1 MADTHSLNLVAASSQ
16 YAAANDSA
24 SLDITG
30 NMTIECW
37 LKFSSFSSSTMTIV
51 GKYHTG
57 TAQQSYIF
65 FYDGV
70 ANQLYLGVSST
81 GSNVN
86 FGNVAWTPTLG
97 QWYHVAVV
105 YTTAGTADFY
115 VDTVQQ
121 GAQATGLR
129 TSIFN
134 STEKLGVGA
143 NGINGGVG
151 GYFDGKIDDLRIWST
166 NRSQAQIAA
175 NWKQELVGNETNLN
189 AYWTLNNVYTDSTA
203 NANTLTPAN
212 SPTFSTDVP
221 VWQVVTSGVSFFMN
235 LL

>member
-1 MADTHSLNLVAASSQ
+1 MANTHSLDLESGSSQ
-16 YAAANDSA
+16 YAAAADSA
-24 SLDITG
+24 SLSITG

-37 LKFSSFSSSTMTIV
+37 LQFESFSSNTMTIV

-57 TAQQSYIF
+57 TSQQSYIF

-70 ANQLYLGVSST
+70 ANQLYWGVSST

-105 YTTAGTADFY
+105 YTTGGTADFY

-129 TSIFN
+129 TSIYN
-134 STEKLGVGA
+134 GTEKCGVGA

-151 GYFDGKIDDLRIWST
+151 GYFDGKIDDVRIWAT
-166 NRSQAQIAA
+166 NRSQADIAA
-175 NWKQELVGNETNLN
+175 NWKTELVGNESNLN
-189 AYWTLNNVYTDSTA
+189 AYWKLNNAYTDSTA
-203 NANTLTPAN
+203 NANDLTASG
-212 SPTFSTDVP
+212 SPSFSTDVS
-221 VWQVVTSGVSFFMN
+221 VWEVFAGAFMYFAQ
-235 LL
+235 

>member
-30 NMTIECW
+30 NMTIEAW
-37 LKFSSFSSSTMTIV
+37 VKFESFSSNTMTIV

-57 TAQQSYIF
+57 TSQQSYLF
-65 FYDGV
+65 YYDGTS
-70 ANQLYLGVSST
+70 NQLILGISST
-81 GSNVN
+81 GGNVN
-86 FGNVAWTPTLG
+86 FGIVSWTPTLG

-105 YTTAGTADFY
+105 YTTGGPADFY

-121 GAQATGLR
+121 GSQQTGLN

-134 STEKLGVGA
+134 STEKVGIGA
-143 NGINGGVG
+143 LGINGGVG
-151 GYFDGKIDDLRIWST
+151 GYFDGKIDDVRIWST

-189 AYWTLNNVYTDSTA
+189 AYWTLNNVYTDATA